1 MLCSIRNGT
10 KPDLRA
16 YGFTITI
23 QEESQPEIKL
33 LKEVWEGKNKDVA
46 HGIAFRAVKP
56 YRLDIKSVD
65 NTWFY
70 IRESRLVLLP
80 DTAPDHTLV
89 LDYSRLAF
97 VKKTTNIGFVDGVP
111 QNLTQKA
118 PSSVL
123 GFLAI
128 PKGIIQAIVP
138 LPPAIT
144 GPPSGVQAPGTTG
157 TTAAPQ
163 PSPPSP
169 APADNNF
176 AKQFRLVSRE
186 PRTGDKMKPYLNS
199 DPYRYSR
206 LFAPF
211 EDPLPEEIRNT
222 KLRKL
227 AESMKASQSPI
238 PFPAWKSTPI
248 GAGYTYFGQFVDHDL
263 TEDRTPLRLA
273 GGIEPKD
280 TENARTCWLDLDN
293 LYGHGPGC
301 PIYAPLYQDETS
313 FRLGETLVDNETF
326 DVPLTGGRPHLADP
340 RNNENILV
348 RQMHVL
354 FLKLHNLAVNEVK
367 KTMPSLGA
375 RDLFAKAQ
383 ERVRWQYQWLVRHD
397 YLEKICNRDVYQ
409 DVITG
414 GYRRIDWSDGFSIP
428 VEFSQAAFRFGHSM
442 VQAQYDLKGKKEVPL
457 TVLFAEARRAL
468 DPMFAVDWTEFFE
481 GNQRS
486 MRIDTGIVQPLFNL
500 PDEDISRFVNA
511 GGPHTTKE
519 LPLRTLLRARP
530 TAFLRGN
537 RCEINSAL
545 TPLCSNR
552 WW

>member
-1 MLCSIRNGT
+1 MVL
-10 KPDLRA
+10 
-16 YGFTITI
+16 
-23 QEESQPEIKL
+23 
-33 LKEVWEGKNKDVA
+33 
-46 HGIAFRAVKP
+46 
-56 YRLDIKSVD
+56 
-65 NTWFY
+65 Y

-138 LPPAIT
+138 LCPRQSQGLPAACKPPEL
-144 GPPSGVQAPGTTG
+144 PVR
-157 TTAAPQ
+157 PQ
-163 PSPPSP
+163 HHNLRHPRPL
-169 APADNNF
+169 PADNNF

-199 DPYRYSR
+199 DPYRYSK

-227 AESMKASQSPI
+227 AESMKALPESDSI
-238 PFPAWKSTPI
+238 SSMEIHADRS
-248 GAGYTYFGQFVDHDL
+248 GLHLHFGQFVDHDL

-397 YLEKICNRDVYQ
+397 YLEKICTEMF
-409 DVITG
+409 IKMSSLAA
-414 GYRRIDWSDGFSIP
+414 IAESIG
-428 VEFSQAAFRFGHSM
+428 VMGSRSRLNSHRLHS
-442 VQAQYDLKGKKEVPL
+442 
-457 TVLFAEARRAL
+457 VLA
-468 DPMFAVDWTEFFE
+468 
-481 GNQRS
+481 
-486 MRIDTGIVQPLFNL
+486 
-500 PDEDISRFVNA
+500 
-511 GGPHTTKE
+511 
-519 LPLRTLLRARP
+519 
-530 TAFLRGN
+530 TAWCKLN
-537 RCEINSAL
+537 TI
-545 TPLCSNR
+545 
-552 WW
+552 